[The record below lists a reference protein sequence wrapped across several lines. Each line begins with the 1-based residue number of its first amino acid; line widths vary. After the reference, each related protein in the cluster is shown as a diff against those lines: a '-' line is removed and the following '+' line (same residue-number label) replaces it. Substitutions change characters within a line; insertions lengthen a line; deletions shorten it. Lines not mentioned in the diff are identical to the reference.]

1 MARFIRP
8 GLLAFEEMLGAW
20 KQTPYCCGDAAGL
33 ADICLMPQVY
43 NARRWGVEIDDMPRL
58 LDVAEACAS
67 HPAFADAHPDRV
79 KPA

>member
-1 MARFIRP
+1 MP
-8 GLLAFEEMLGAW
+8 
-20 KQTPYCCGDAAGL
+20 AGG
-33 ADICLMPQVY
+33 
-43 NARRWGVEIDDMPRL
+43 GVEIDDMPRL